1 MKRYFSFR
9 NSICF
14 SAWNGEKI
22 LSKTVIDVLEERGFI
37 EQVTETGLREAAA
50 KESLKCYVGFDPTAR
65 SLHLGHVIPVMGLA
79 HFQRMGHVPIALVG
93 GGTGM
98 IGDPSGKTVERQL
111 LSKEDVEENAGRLHK
126 QLSKFFSFE
135 GPQAALMLNN
145 AEWLLPL
152 KLVDFLRDIGK
163 HFSVNSMIA
172 KESVR
177 WRLEERGQGI
187 SFTEFSYMLLQAY
200 DFYHLHAHHGCSVQA
215 GGKDQWG
222 NITAGIELIRRMSG
236 GSGHGITFPLLMTA
250 SGVKLGKTE
259 GAQGSEMIW
268 LDPELTSPYRMYQ
281 YWINSDDR
289 DVIKFLKLFT
299 FLEMEEINRLEE
311 SLRNDP
317 GKREPHRILAF
328 EFTKIVHG
336 EETAKAVREVS
347 GILFGGEVQEIS
359 AEVFQTLAAE
369 VPATR
374 IEKKRLHDGVPLID
388 ILVETNLVKSKR
400 AARDLIGQG
409 GAYVNNAA
417 GKDQEAKISLA
428 QALSGRAVLLRG
440 GKKNYH
446 LLIVE

>member
-1 MKRYFSFR
+1 L
-9 NSICF
+9 
-14 SAWNGEKI
+14 G
-22 LSKTVIDVLEERGFI
+22 KTVIDVLEERGFI
-37 EQVTETGLREAAA
+37 EQITDTGLREAAA
-50 KESLKCYVGFDPTAR
+50 AQSLKCYVGFDPTAR

-111 LSKEDVEENAGRLHK
+111 LSKEDVEANAQRLQA
-126 QLSKFFSFE
+126 QLSKFFRFE
-135 GPQAALMLNN
+135 GEHAALLLNN
-145 AEWLLPL
+145 AEWLMPL

-163 HFSVNSMIA
+163 HFSINAMIA

-200 DFYHLHAHHGCSVQA
+200 DFYHLFDHYGCSVQA

-236 GSGHGITFPLLMTA
+236 GSGHGITFPLLTTA
-250 SGVKLGKTE
+250 TGVKIGKTE
-259 GAQGSEMIW
+259 GAEGSEMVW
-268 LDPELTSPYRMYQ
+268 LDPAMTSPYRMYQ

-299 FLEMEEINRLEE
+299 FLELSAIGDLEE
-311 SLRNDP
+311 SLKRDP
-317 GKREPHRILAF
+317 GRRDPHRALAF
-328 EFTKIVHG
+328 EFTKLAHG
-336 EETAKAVREVS
+336 EDAARAVRTASE
-347 GILFGGEVQEIS
+347 ILFGSEVREIS
-359 AEVFQTLAAE
+359 PEVLDALSAEM
-369 VPATR
+369 PCTR
-374 IEKKRLHDGVPLID
+374 MSKESLSAGILLVD
-388 ILVETNLVKSKR
+388 ILVETKLAKSKR

-409 GAYVNNAA
+409 GAYVNNVARRET
-417 GKDQEAKISLA
+417 EAKISSE
-428 QALSGRAVLLRG
+428 QALSGKAVLLRA

-446 LLIVE
+446 LLIVDHP

>member
-1 MKRYFSFR
+1 M
-9 NSICF
+9 
-14 SAWNGEKI
+14 
-22 LSKTVIDVLEERGFI
+22 SKTVIDVLEERGFI
-37 EQVTETGLREAAA
+37 EQITETGLREAAA

-111 LSKEDVEENAGRLHK
+111 LSKDDVEENARRLHK

-135 GPQAALMLNN
+135 GPHAALMLNN

-236 GSGHGITFPLLMTA
+236 GSGHGITFPLLTTA
-250 SGVKLGKTE
+250 SGVKIGKTE
-259 GAQGSEMIW
+259 GAEGSEMVW

-281 YWINSDDR
+281 YWINTDDR
-289 DVIKFLKLFT
+289 DVVKFLKLFT
-299 FLEMEEINRLEE
+299 FVEMEEIGRLEE
-311 SLRNDP
+311 SLQRDP
-317 GKREPHRILAF
+317 GKREPHRALAF
-328 EFTKIVHG
+328 EFTRLVHG
-336 EETAKAVREVS
+336 EETARAVREVS
-347 GILFGGEVQEIS
+347 EILFGGAVRELS
-359 AEVFQTLAAE
+359 PEVFGALAAE

-374 IEKKRLHDGVPLID
+374 IARTRLQDGAALVD
-388 ILVETNLVKSKR
+388 ILIETNLVKSKR
-400 AARDLIGQG
+400 AARDLIAQG
-409 GAYVNNAA
+409 GAYVNNFPW
-417 GKDQEAKISLA
+417 KEAESRLSLE

-446 LLIVE
+446 LLILE